1 MSPEMIGVIVFTATA
16 FLFVGLAV
24 FLISCFASEQTVVD
38 KRFKK
43 LSHSMEMQGFEAQA
57 ISFLK
62 KETDWRKYSIFS
74 DFPPLLNLPVLFEQ
88 AGMRIDVSRWFILS
102 LCASAVVTITV
113 FIFVHT
119 LWIVALSAVGTFF
132 FSYLLIIIKR
142 KRRMSSFEA
151 CFSQSL
157 EILGR
162 SLRAGH
168 PLTMGLQMVSTEMPE
183 PIRTE
188 FSRVFYEQQMGLPFD
203 ESLRRMAHR
212 VPLLDVRFFVL
223 SILIHQQI
231 GGDLSEVLDNLSRVI
246 RDRFKVLGQVKALT
260 AEGRLSGWVL
270 SALPIFV
277 FLVISMVNP
286 PYIKTLL
293 DSELGR
299 RMLWFAVISQIIGM
313 LLIQKIARIKV

>member
-1 MSPEMIGVIVFTATA
+1 MSPEMLAVIVFVATA
-16 FLFVGLAV
+16 FLFVGLGV
-24 FLISCFASEQTVVD
+24 FLISCFASERTVVD

-43 LSHSMEMQGFEAQA
+43 LSHSMEMPGFEAQA
-57 ISFLK
+57 MSYLK

-74 DFPPLLNLPVLFEQ
+74 DCPPLLNLPVLFEQ
-88 AGMRIDVSRWFILS
+88 AGMRIDVSRWFIIS
-102 LCASAVVTITV
+102 LCVSVVVTVIA
-113 FIFVHT
+113 FIMVHT
-119 LWIVALSAVGTFF
+119 LMITALSAIGTFF

-142 KRRMSSFEA
+142 KKRMSSFEA

-203 ESLRRMAHR
+203 ESMRRMAHR

-286 PYIKTLL
+286 PYIQTLL

-299 RMLWFAVISQIIGM
+299 KMLWFAAGSQIIGM